1 MKRDKTINLAM
12 IGTGMMLEL
21 IAKDLELTE
30 NIHLKV
36 LFSRDK
42 ERGVQAASKYGFEES
57 SDNLQEVLERE
68 DIDLVYIASPHSE
81 HFRLGKLALDA
92 GKPIL
97 VEKAMT
103 TNSSD
108 TEALCR
114 YAQER
119 NLFAMEAMWMAF
131 NPVVIE
137 SVRRIQNGEL
147 GNDLRL
153 NANFSMV
160 FPFVPESRLW
170 NPNMAAGT
178 TLDQGVYTYSLA
190 HLYFGKPSKI
200 NARGRIVNG
209 IDAEVAADLQFD
221 SSHSAH
227 CFNGLLVAGTNDA
240 VIYGTEGFLRL
251 DANFTGSAGFD
262 LVLRTKGRITH
273 TERFQL
279 EPEGRGY
286 VPMLRSVANAIME
299 CQIEHPRR
307 NHKATIEVAEI
318 MDNVLDQVMGQR

>member
-1 MKRDKTINLAM
+1 MSRGKSINLAM
-12 IGTGMMLEL
+12 IGTGMMLNL

-30 NIHLKV
+30 NIRPKV

-42 ERGVQAASKYGFEES
+42 ERGIQAASQYGFEES
-57 SDNLQEVLERE
+57 SDDLQEVLERK
-68 DIDLVYIASPHSE
+68 DIDIIYIASPHSE

-103 TNSSD
+103 TNSKD

-114 YAQER
+114 YAEEK

-137 SVRRIQNGEL
+137 SVRRIHNGEL
-147 GNDLRL
+147 GSELRL
-153 NANFSMV
+153 TANFSMV

-170 NPNMAAGT
+170 NPSMAAGT

-190 HLYFGKPSKI
+190 HLYFGKPTQI
-200 NARGRIVNG
+200 NAKGRIVND
-209 IDAEVAADLQFD
+209 IDAEVATDLQFD
-221 SSHSAH
+221 ERRSAH
-227 CFNGLLVAGTNDA
+227 CFNGLLVSGTNDA
-240 VIYGTEGFLRL
+240 VIYGTEGFLKL

-262 LVLRTKGRITH
+262 LIQRTKGTITH
-273 TERFQL
+273 KERFQL

-286 VPMLRSVANAIME
+286 VPMLRSVANSILE
-299 CQIEHPRR
+299 GQTENPQRS
-307 NHKATIEVAEI
+307 HKATIEVAQI
-318 MDNVLDQVMGQR
+318 MDEVLNQVIG